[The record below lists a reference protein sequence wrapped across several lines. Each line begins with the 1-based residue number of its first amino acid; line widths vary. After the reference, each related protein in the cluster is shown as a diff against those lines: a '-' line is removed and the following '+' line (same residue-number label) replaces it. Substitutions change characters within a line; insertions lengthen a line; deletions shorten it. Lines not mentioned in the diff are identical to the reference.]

1 MRFEDK
7 GSNIFVSSTLKVRFQ
22 GSDREHAVIYRI
34 DGRNV
39 AREGFRVD
47 RGGIM
52 GWEAVD
58 GGTGPKTLRAAKALA
73 SRHFDAIVQ
82 QGTLTPRT

>member
-1 MRFEDK
+1 MRFENK
-7 GSNIFVSSTLKVRFQ
+7 GSNILVSTTLKVRFP

-39 AREGFRVD
+39 AREGYRVD

-58 GGTGPKTLRAAKALA
+58 GGTGPTTLRAAKALA
-73 SRHFDAIVQ
+73 SRHFDEVVKQA
-82 QGTLTPRT
+82 TLTPRL